1 MWLTVAGG
9 TGSSAISGID
19 IFTPL
24 TVGIVTGYLF
34 FIAKSGDIN
43 AALEEARKT
52 KGAVIVDVRSS
63 EEYAQGH
70 IPEAVNVSAD
80 NIEAIIS
87 VIPDKDT
94 PIYTYCLSGSRSSRA
109 ARALKAMGYAHVV
122 NIGGIN
128 KYKGELER

>member
-1 MWLTVAGG
+1 MAGG